1 MLNPRRTPPPPV
13 PVNFA
18 RVMRVGTLA
27 WAVAL
32 VVTVVLAATGS
43 IDWTAAWVCGVGIV
57 LGLLGARWARRH
69 PPTVP
74 TSDAAAQTSTAPET
88 AAE

>member
-13 PVNFA
+13 PVNFG
-18 RVMRVGTLA
+18 RVMRVGTLV

-43 IDWTAAWVCGVGIV
+43 IAWDAAWVCGVGIV

-69 PPTVP
+69 PPE
-74 TSDAAAQTSTAPET
+74 TSEAPPAPAGPASSVE
-88 AAE
+88 